1 MNCVKMKFKK
11 KSVNKEQFYNK
22 RNIQFSI
29 KICDLCNYVKLDTIK
44 YFQSYEIWSQKIFKI
59 KSLINKQNQNI

>member
-44 YFQSYEIWSQKIFKI
+44 YFQSYRNMEPKDF
-59 KSLINKQNQNI
+59 